1 MKHVLTFLALMV
13 FQYLLV
19 AFIHWNMNAGE
30 WAQGARAFYVFASP
44 YLSFAAMLVTGI
56 IKEK

>member
-19 AFIHWNMNAGE
+19 AFINWNMNAGE
-30 WAQGARAFYVFASP
+30 WAQGARAFYAFVSPFLSVAS
-44 YLSFAAMLVTGI
+44 MLVIEI